1 MNYRVGLSVLLL
13 IATQAIAGGS
23 NERVAVKNLE
33 LDGSDYTLV
42 VIPEKNNSSNYP
54 DPFMGSCENFTIRGT
69 YDRLWWL
76 FRNGPPGGRESHM
89 QALRALEEARSKNEP
104 VRLGWF
110 GTGFKEVAKEQPCI
124 VESKGLWLMEE
135 DGKFIISHFIMEFNT

>member
-1 MNYRVGLSVLLL
+1 MNYRVGISVLLL
-13 IATQAIAGGS
+13 VASQAIAGGS
-23 NERVAVKNLE
+23 NERVTVKSLE
-33 LDGSDYTLV
+33 IDGSDYTLV
-42 VIPEKNNSSNYP
+42 VIPEKINSSNYP
-54 DPFMGSCENFTIRGT
+54 DPFMGSCEYSTVRGT

-104 VRLGWF
+104 LRLGWL
-110 GTGFKEVAKEQPCI
+110 GTGFKCIEKEHPCI

-135 DGKFIISHFIMEFNT
+135 EGKFVIMSFYDGI